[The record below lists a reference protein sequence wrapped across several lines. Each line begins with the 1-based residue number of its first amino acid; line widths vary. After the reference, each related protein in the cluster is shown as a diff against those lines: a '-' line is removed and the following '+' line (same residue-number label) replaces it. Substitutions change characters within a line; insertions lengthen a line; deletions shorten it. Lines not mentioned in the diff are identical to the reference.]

1 MVILI
6 VDVSLVITKN
16 LFTKLFE
23 LCEWRNLV
31 FCVSKTAA
39 TATIA
44 VAVHYFAFIF
54 KIYAL
59 KITFS

>member
-16 LFTKLFE
+16 VFTKLFE

-31 FCVSKTAA
+31 LSVSKTAA

-44 VAVHYFAFIF
+44 FAVHYFAF
-54 KIYAL
+54 KL
-59 KITFS
+59 KYML